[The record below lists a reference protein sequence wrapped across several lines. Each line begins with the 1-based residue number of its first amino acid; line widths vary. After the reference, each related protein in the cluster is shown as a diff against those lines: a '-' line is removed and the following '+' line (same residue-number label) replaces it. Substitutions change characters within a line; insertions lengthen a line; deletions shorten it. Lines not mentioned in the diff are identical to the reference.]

1 MTDYLHIATWC
12 AALYLVAELQN
23 RWLAIAFALVGFV
36 WLLRSLR
43 VQAGAEDPVRPSK
56 GKVSSGT

>member
-1 MTDYLHIATWC
+1 MIEIAAWC

-36 WLLRSLR
+36 WWLRMLR
-43 VQAGAEDPVRPSK
+43 EAQP
-56 GKVSSGT
+56 

>member
-36 WLLRSLR
+36 VVLRSLR
-43 VQAGAEDPVRPSK
+43 IQAGAEDPVKPREER
-56 GKVSSGT
+56 G

>member
-1 MTDYLHIATWC
+1 MSGYFQIAVWC

-23 RWLAIAFALVGFV
+23 RWFALAFALVGFA

-43 VQAGAEDPVRPSK
+43 VQAGAEDPVKPREER
-56 GKVSSGT
+56 GY

>member
-36 WLLRSLR
+36 WVLRMLR
-43 VQAGAEDPVRPSK
+43 AEVRR
-56 GKVSSGT
+56 